1 MIKFSKI
8 AIATVAALSL
18 AACGDDDDNNTT
30 VTPVDTGIETEVE
43 VEVETPV
50 DTTVEY
56 QFTFTN
62 LTNGQ
67 PISPPAVLLHS
78 SGDTS
83 DVIWTVGVAAST
95 ALELLAESGDSSEL
109 VASSWVD
116 NSFVS
121 EGPALPGTSANVTVN
136 YASIDDV
143 NYFSF
148 ASMLGNTNDAFTGLN
163 KIDLSEL
170 AIDESLNYR
179 TPAYDAGTEANSET
193 AATIP
198 GPASGDAD
206 GENRGEAYNSD
217 RDDVDMVTMHGGVVT
232 QDDGLTTSVLTYQ
245 QKFDNPV
252 MSVTITRTK

>member
-30 VTPVDTGIETEVE
+30 VTPVDTEIETEVE
-43 VEVETPV
+43 VEIPV

-78 SGDTS
+78 SDDAS

-121 EGPALPGTSANVTVN
+121 EGPALPGTSVNVTVN

-170 AIDESLNYR
+170 AIDQSLNYR

-193 AATIP
+193 VATVP
-198 GPASGDAD
+198 GPASADAD
-206 GENRGEAYNSD
+206 GVNQGEAYNSE
-217 RDDVDMVTMHGGVVT
+217 RDDVDIVAMHSGVVT

>member
-1 MIKFSKI
+1 MIKFSKV

-18 AACGDDDDNNTT
+18 VACDDDDNNIS
-30 VTPVDTGIETEVE
+30 PISSL
-43 VEVETPV
+43 P
-50 DTTVEY
+50 TVEY
-56 QFTFTN
+56 EITFTN
-62 LTNGQ
+62 LTNDQ
-67 PISPPAVLLHS
+67 PISPPAVLLH
-78 SGDTS
+78 GS
-83 DVIWTVGVAAST
+83 DDQIWTVGNAASD

-121 EGPALPGTSANVTVN
+121 EGPALPGDSANVTVTYDN
-136 YASIDDV
+136 IGDV
-143 NYFSF
+143 DYISF

-170 AIDESLNYR
+170 ALDESLNYR

-193 AATIP
+193 AATVP
-198 GPASGDAD
+198 GPASGDAN

-217 RDDVDMVTMHGGVVT
+217 RDDVNIVTMHGGVVT

-252 MSVTITRTK
+252 MSVTITRVK

>member
-18 AACGDDDDNNTT
+18 AACGDDDNN
-30 VTPVDTGIETEVE
+30 TPVDTS
-43 VEVETPV
+43 
-50 DTTVEY
+50 VEY
-56 QFTFTN
+56 EFTFTN

-67 PISPPAVLLHS
+67 PISPPAVLLHD
-78 SGDTS
+78 SGQ
-83 DVIWTVGVAAST
+83 IWTVGDMAST
-95 ALELLAESGDSSEL
+95 ALELLAESGDSTEL

-121 EGPALPGTSANVTVN
+121 EGPALPGTSANVTVS